1 MTLSQIALT
10 GVEEI
15 CQVLSGINDTQAHD
29 FVSEIL
35 RAKRIFLTGAG
46 RSQLAVRG
54 FAMRLMQIGL
64 VSYMVG
70 DTTTP
75 SIREG
80 DMLVVVSGSGETAG
94 IVRTAQKAKALGAKV
109 GLVSIVPGSSL
120 GQLADV
126 VMVLPAKSTKVA
138 AADAAQTVHLGGSL
152 FELSSMIA
160 LDFTV
165 NLIVEAM
172 GLKDPNTVLMS
183 NHANLE

>member
-1 MTLSQIALT
+1 MTLSKIALT
-10 GVEEI
+10 GLDEI
-15 CQVLSGINDTQAHD
+15 CQVLSGIDDTRVND
-29 FVSEIL
+29 FVAEIL
-35 RAKRIFLTGAG
+35 RARRIFLTGAG

-64 VSYMVG
+64 VSHMVG

-80 DMLVVVSGSGETAG
+80 DMLVVVSGSGETTG
-94 IVRTAQKAKALGAKV
+94 IVRTAQKAKALGAKI
-109 GLVSIVPGSSL
+109 GLVTIVPASSL

-126 VMVLPAKSTKVA
+126 VLVLPAKSTKVA
-138 AADAAQTVHLGGSL
+138 SAAAVDTVHLGGSL

-160 LDFTV
+160 LDSTV
-165 NLIVEAM
+165 NLIVAAM
-172 GLKDPNTVLMS
+172 GLEDPNKVLME